1 MRKALWLVA
10 CVILACAAG
19 CTSTASSTPSRT
31 KPPRSSPSPDAV
43 THTSIELGCA
53 DAGSGTAPDGAGDV
67 TAGGLILEG
76 LAAQMSDVPLATDV
90 GLVVAPGS
98 SQHFRKS
105 PAYLNPR
112 TTPITIELMTPR
124 PGQALAWVPAHQWTS
139 GAPPNLQRWTTER
152 VTFTGCADRDVTYF
166 GGLLA
171 NNANA
176 CLHLKITQSGK
187 APESKHLR
195 LDGKR
200 C

>member
-10 CVILACAAG
+10 CVVLACAAG
-19 CTSTASSTPSRT
+19 CTSTTSSTPSRT
-31 KPPRSSPSPDAV
+31 KPPGSSSTPDAV
-43 THTSIELGCA
+43 THASVELGCA
-53 DAGSGTAPDGAGDV
+53 DAGSGTAPDGAGDL

-76 LAAQMSDVPLATDV
+76 LAAQLSDVPLATDV

-105 PAYLNPR
+105 PAYLNLR
-112 TTPITIELMTPR
+112 TTPITIELTTPL
-124 PGQALAWVPAHQWTS
+124 PGQALAWVPAHEWTN
-139 GAPPNLQRWTTER
+139 GAPNLQRWMTDR
-152 VTFTGCADRDVTYF
+152 VTFTGCTDRDVTYF

-171 NNANA
+171 NNAND
-176 CLHLKITQSGK
+176 CLQLKITQSGK
-187 APESKHLR
+187 GPQSKHLR